1 MSICVNYNSIF
12 SEFLDE
18 MQPLATPSE
27 FIYSISERKSV
38 SIPKASSICDVGRIL
53 KTVVRCS

>member
-27 FIYSISERKSV
+27 FIYSISERK
-38 SIPKASSICDVGRIL
+38 
-53 KTVVRCS
+53 